1 MSTFKNILI
10 AVLTVIV
17 AIAAYRIT
25 AQGLNTFLLL
35 TSGFYRFSGA
45 RGMLYFLIT
54 PSCMMGLMA
63 AWVFLYVIRAPK
75 NVFLIT
81 LGGLITYA
89 SIYVGLWMG
98 IDFVWGLESRLLMA
112 WTDWITRGV
121 YGIPLIASLLVIA
134 LIRFFSLDDYLYLDI
149 FPLPAYIL
157 KPVPAL
163 LILATGATALL
174 ISGFLL
180 PLSVCGPTVMGAI
193 TMGLYYLLA
202 RVEQLHVGPGESRQV
217 GALVYG
223 AAVVLVFSYFAS
235 FVLRF
240 FPILGIL
247 VVPGCL
253 LAGFLTYRK
262 LVAPPG
268 SVLLA

>member
-134 LIRFFSLDDYLYLDI
+134 LIPFFSLDDFLSLDI

-163 LILATGATALL
+163 LVLATVPTALL
-174 ISGFLL
+174 IIYVAVYFRLGSALEWIDFIGYSLFPLL
-180 PLSVCGPTVMGAI
+180 VCGPTVMGAI

-202 RVEQLHVGPGESRQV
+202 RVEQLHVGPGECV
-217 GALVYG
+217 PLVTG
-223 AAVVLVFSYFAS
+223 CCGPWPE
-235 FVLRF
+235 
-240 FPILGIL
+240 PI
-247 VVPGCL
+247 VQQK
-253 LAGFLTYRK
+253 LARVKRWPYLTT
-262 LVAPPG
+262 A
-268 SVLLA
+268 